1 MKYKHQENYN
11 ILNRS
16 IDRRLDELN
25 FSRITNAY
33 YYLHN
38 KLIAILPTLTSC
50 QRTLIVYLFLC
61 YYSGEKDTIM
71 AIREGRVLNLT
82 HFWKIISNNDIVVE
96 ISKFT
101 LIISRRSDGLSGI
114 ITIIRE

>member
-1 MKYKHQENYN
+1 MKYKHQRNYN

-16 IDRRLDELN
+16 IDRQLDELN
-25 FSRITNAY
+25 FSGISA

-38 KLIAILPTLTSC
+38 KLLLILPTLTSC

-114 ITIIRE
+114 INIIME

>member
-16 IDRRLDELN
+16 IDRQLDELN
-25 FSRITNAY
+25 FSEIKSA

-38 KLIAILPTLTSC
+38 KLLVILPTLTPY

-61 YYSGEKDTIM
+61 YYSGRKEIIM
-71 AIREGRVLNLT
+71 AIQEGRILNLT

-96 ISKFT
+96 ISEFT

-114 ITIIRE
+114 INIIRE

>member
-1 MKYKHQENYN
+1 MKYKHQRNYN

-25 FSRITNAY
+25 FSGITNA

-38 KLIAILPTLTSC
+38 KLLVILPTLTPF
-50 QRTLIVYLFLC
+50 QRTLIIYLFLC

-114 ITIIRE
+114 INIIME